1 VCLSRYTRGC
11 GCIGHPA
18 FPAPSVRRGTT
29 RLKNSGESGRENED
43 MCLHVIAS
51 QAKQSI
57 LSLRGSM
64 DCFVACAPRNHGVIA
79 RHTAS
84 SSPGLTARSSIPEAS
99 VIEPRSRGVLV
110 ASFRGG
116 SQSRTRNLEIPS
128 DHPGMTTT
136 GFVEVVRKRSSLL
149 TIFWHCGFTHFSS
162 RTGLGARPRQ
172 QTVNG
177 FGRGSGS
184 KGSGNADSQLLVR
197 SSGWSGQCRPP
208 GDSGCV
214 AAHPAYRRAASYL
227 PLRAGWAVCA
237 WALRGCFEIARPFRA
252 QTIADH

>member
-1 VCLSRYTRGC
+1 LKLERRHCEERSDEAIHSFFARLHGLLRFARNDGLRIGCLK
-11 GCIGHPA
+11 IG
-18 FPAPSVRRGTT
+18 SKKCDRR
-29 RLKNSGESGRENED
+29 S
-43 MCLHVIAS
+43 
-51 QAKQSI
+51 
-57 LSLRGSM
+57 
-64 DCFVACAPRNHGVIA
+64 CATPH
-79 RHTAS
+79 S
-84 SSPGLTARSSIPEAS
+84 SSPGLTGRSSIPEAS

-162 RTGLGARPRQ
+162 RTGLGARARQ

-177 FGRGSGS
+177 FGRGSAS
-184 KGSGNADSQLLVR
+184 KGSGNADSQLFIR

-252 QTIADH
+252 QTIAHH